1 VFLLSLSAQAPPSSD
16 RRALWRSL
24 AALPPPGVPGLLA
37 RHWQPE
43 RRHFTGR
50 YLFAD
55 GAAARAFA
63 LQPGMADPAAALVCE
78 PRLASLIQLEPG
90 LLETQIS
97 RPVFILSSPRAG
109 STLLYD
115 LLARLPGLW
124 TVDGESHG
132 VIEGTRGLHPA
143 QRGFQSHR
151 LTAADLTPAVRQAC
165 LAGFL
170 ADLRDHQGTRYLD
183 LPAALRPQAAR
194 LLEKTPENALR
205 LPFLNA
211 LCPDA
216 RFIVLHRD
224 ARQSVSSL
232 VEAWGHGGFT
242 NIPDLPG
249 WNRKAWC
256 FLLPGG
262 WEALNHRSLSDVAA
276 FQWQA
281 ANRQILDDLECLAP
295 ERWTVVDHDDLV
307 TAPRAVFQRLC
318 RFLDL
323 EESADLAG
331 TIPVPLPLSAT
342 TISPPSPIKWR
353 SHRAFQ
359 PSSVDHLGPLQGR
372 LRNLTDRHAPAPPIH
387 SPLQAAGTVRFS
399 CFLDNPPPAPAGTAD
414 PPEWGADPPEL
425 PANDWI
431 IHPTLHLQLGSTVPL
446 PLLRRSRFRE
456 RFLPNH
462 PLLWIE
468 DPTTGALLPYWM
480 RRHQAPLL
488 AQCQPG
494 RPAPATLS
502 PPLLH
507 QLRAAE
513 VLLSRAELER
523 THGARRQSLEQA
535 SRALRSERFCTFRG
549 LLPPAQRLALARYYQ
564 ALMDAGHCP
573 LGDAQVERRHGWHNE
588 WMARFFHHQFTEF
601 IGRLVGEPVKP
612 TYAYSSAYRAGAA
625 LRAHLD
631 RRQCEI
637 TVSLL
642 IDQPAV
648 AEPWPLWFLTASGPS
663 AVQLSLGDA
672 VVFHGCELPHWR
684 EQAPHGQWTTMLL
697 FHYVPCSFRGVLA

>member
-1 VFLLSLSAQAPPSSD
+1 
-16 RRALWRSL
+16 
-24 AALPPPGVPGLLA
+24 LLA
-37 RHWQPE
+37 RHWRPE
-43 RRHFTGR
+43 QRHVAGR
-50 YLFAD
+50 YLFASAE
-55 GAAARAFA
+55 AAQGFA
-63 LQPGMADPAAALVCE
+63 AQPGLADPAAALVCQLQ
-78 PRLASLIQLEPG
+78 PASLIQLESA
-90 LLETQIS
+90 LLETLFS
-97 RPVFILSSPRAG
+97 HPVFILSAPRAG
-109 STLLYD
+109 STLLYE

-124 TVDGESHG
+124 TIDGESHG
-132 VIEGTRGLHPA
+132 VIEGTQGLHPA
-143 QRGFQSHR
+143 QRAFRSHQ
-151 LTAADLTPAVRQAC
+151 LTADDLTPAVRQAC

-183 LPAALRPQAAR
+183 LPTALRPKAVR

-205 LPFLNA
+205 LPFLEA

-216 RFIVLHRD
+216 HFIVLHRD

-242 NIPDLPG
+242 NIPELPG
-249 WNRKAWC
+249 WERKAWC
-256 FLLPGG
+256 FLLPSG
-262 WEALNHRSLSDVAA
+262 WQALNHRSLSEVAA

-295 ERWTVVDHDDLV
+295 ERWTVVDYADLV
-307 TAPRAVFQRLC
+307 TAPQAVLQRLC
-318 RFLDL
+318 RFLGL
-323 EESADLAG
+323 EESACLAG
-331 TIPVPLPLSAT
+331 TLPQPLPLSAT

-353 SHRAFQ
+353 SQRAFQ
-359 PSSVDHLGPLQGR
+359 PASIDHLGPLQGR
-372 LRNLTDRHAPAPPIH
+372 LRNLTDRHAPPPPVH
-387 SPLQAAGTVRFS
+387 SPLQTAGTVRFS
-399 CFLDNPPPAPAGTAD
+399 CFLDDQPPSPLGTAD
-414 PPEWGADPPEL
+414 PPESGADL
-425 PANDWI
+425 QLAAGDWI
-431 IHPTLHLQLGSTVPL
+431 LHPTLQLQIGSTVPL

-468 DPTTGALLPYWM
+468 DLTTGALLPYWM
-480 RRHQAPLL
+480 RRHQASLV

-494 RPAPATLS
+494 RPAPAALS
-502 PPLLH
+502 EPLHH

-513 VLLSRAELER
+513 VLLSRADLER
-523 THGARRQSLEQA
+523 KHAARSQTLEQA
-535 SRALRSERFCTFRG
+535 SRALQSERFCILRG

-564 ALMDAGHCP
+564 ALIGAGHCP

-588 WMARFFHHQFTEF
+588 WMARFFHHQFAPF
-601 IGRLVGEPVKP
+601 LGQLVGESVKP

-642 IDQPAV
+642 IDQPAD
-648 AEPWPLWFLTASGPS
+648 AEPWPLWFLTATGNTS
-663 AVQLSLGDA
+663 VHLSLGDA

-697 FHYVPCSFRGVLA
+697 FHYVPSSFRGVLT